1 MDSYIDIS
9 ISFTPLIYTDDC
21 LYTYPISVFLIDSA
35 DSRSKPKL
43 VDLPI
48 LPIRQNKHAI
58 LPIVLSCV
66 WRRNNTRLYNIYS
79 GEDGCKVN

>member
-21 LYTYPISVFLIDSA
+21 LYTYPISVFRIDSA

-48 LPIRQNKHAI
+48 LPIRQNKL

-66 WRRNNTRLYNIYS
+66 WRRNNTGLYSIYS